1 MGQGLRLSPV
11 EVVVI
16 AAMEEE
22 ILPFL
27 QRATQVSK
35 KVQIGNSVHC
45 TGFINDRKVL
55 FVRGG
60 IGLVNAA
67 GAATSALL
75 QANMND
81 KDALPPLVISAGSAG
96 GLGESVRVGD
106 VVVGTD
112 NINADADAR
121 AFGYELGQVPGMPAS
136 YPVPHFLVDA
146 SDVGSTGHRIVSTVH
161 HGLIVSSY
169 AFVGQ
174 ERAGVIKGQFDEV
187 LATDMESSAIAQTCH
202 AFKAP
207 FLAVRGVSDLCGP
220 ASGADFL
227 DHVDDAAERS
237 AEIALAIIASWF
249 EAGSPRPEFEPVFS

>member
-1 MGQGLRLSPV
+1 MSPV
-11 EVVVI
+11 EVIVI

-22 ILPFL
+22 IVPFL
-27 QRATQVSK
+27 QHATSLSEPRD
-35 KVQIGNSVHC
+35 IGNAVHRTGDINGC
-45 TGFINDRKVL
+45 TVL
-55 FVRGG
+55 FVQGG

-75 QANMND
+75 RANMDD

-96 GLGESVRVGD
+96 GLGDSVRVGD
-106 VVVGTD
+106 VVIGTD

-136 YPVPHFLVDA
+136 YPVPPVMVDA
-146 SDVGSTGHRIVSTVH
+146 SDVGGSGHRIVNTVH

-169 AFVGQ
+169 AFVGN
-174 ERAGVIKGQFDEV
+174 ERAVVIKGQFDEV

-207 FLAVRGVSDLCGP
+207 FLAIRGISDLCGP
-220 ASGADFL
+220 AAEADFL

-237 AEIALAIIASWF
+237 AEIALAVIASWIA
-249 EAGSPRPEFEPVFS
+249 AGAPRPQSELALS